1 MVVAQIAGPPDIDP
15 LVVQQKSGEPVVL
28 DYLAASTHG
37 RAVKRFNRKGEEGQF
52 HISKMEGPEDVIQW
66 HVNMVD
72 PGMYDVSI
80 TYAAMPGW
88 ENGRYKV
95 SAGKEQITGL
105 VRSSPGWYEYKTEK
119 IGRMRVSKKG
129 ETLFRL
135 YPAHQLDHYLMY
147 FRSLELVPI
156 DR

>member
-1 MVVAQIAGPPDIDP
+1 
-15 LVVQQKSGEPVVL
+15 
-28 DYLAASTHG
+28 
-37 RAVKRFNRKGEEGQF
+37 
-52 HISKMEGPEDVIQW
+52 MEGPEDVIQW